1 MTGSKMNLTGQT
13 ALVTG
18 GAKGIGRELTR
29 QLSAQGAKVVM
40 VGRDTRALDEMTSEL
55 SGVATGISADLSRPT
70 EVDRVIATVSAE
82 YPSLSVL
89 INNAAVQTEMNLF
102 DPAAT
107 DRRTW
112 MKQELALNLE
122 AVICLTT
129 GLLPLLRRQASAA
142 VINVSSG
149 LAIAPKKDAPVYCAT
164 KAGLRSFTRALRYQC
179 SESAPH
185 IKVVEAV
192 MALVDTDMTRGRGTG
207 KISPFRAAREIIAGL
222 ERGRDEVWVAKA
234 ALLPVLQRLSP
245 ALVARILK

>member
-1 MTGSKMNLTGQT
+1 MNLAGQT

-40 VGRDTRALDEMTSEL
+40 IGRDALALDEMTSEL
-55 SGVATGISADLSRPT
+55 NGAATGISADLSRPQ
-70 EVDRVIATVSAE
+70 EVDRVIATVSSD

-89 INNAAVQTEMNLF
+89 INNAAEQTEMNFF

-107 DRRTW
+107 DHRTR
-112 MKQELALNLE
+112 MKRELALNLE
-122 AVICLTT
+122 AAICLTA
-129 GLLPLLRRQASAA
+129 GLLPLLRRQANAT

-149 LAIAPKKDAPVYCAT
+149 LAIAPKMDAPVYCAT

-179 SESAPH
+179 SENAPH
-185 IKVVEAV
+185 IKVMEAV

-207 KISPFRAAREIIAGL
+207 KISPFRAAREIVTGM
-222 ERGRDEVWVAKA
+222 ERGRDEVWIAKA
-234 ALLPVLQRLSP
+234 ALLPILHRLSP
-245 ALVARILK
+245 ALVARILR